1 MTGPVPRSE
10 RALRDPIAARRADLE
25 AARRGVDVVFVGGG
39 ITGTGAARDATMRGL
54 KVALV
59 EKGDWASG
67 TSSKSSKLVHG
78 GLRYLENMQFGL
90 VMEGTRERYRQQV
103 LNPHLVTP
111 LRFAMPV
118 YKSGRHSLFKINIG
132 LWLYDLLSLFRT
144 PHIHKRLGHD
154 KTRATIPVLRDEG
167 LTGSIVYYD
176 CATDDARLT
185 LANALDAR
193 RRGALA
199 FSRMRYLG
207 PVERDGRVVAA
218 RMRDEV
224 PGGGE
229 LEIPCRHIVHAT
241 GPWTDDTGALV
252 GDAAR
257 LRPTK
262 GVHLVVARERLPLDL
277 AVTMSSVDD
286 GRVVFAIPFGNTTYI
301 GTTDTDYTGRADEVV
316 ATPEDVTYILKT
328 ANYFFPGAALV
339 PGDVRSTWAGLRP
352 LIRSDASSAYKTSRE
367 HEIYSDPRGI
377 TTIAGGK
384 LTTYRAMAE
393 ELVDRVVKDLK
404 HEAKRRGEP
413 APKLAACKTHKEP
426 LDERAA
432 EGAAV
437 LAASRSA
444 SGAANPANTAAAAS
458 VARGSEAELD
468 QCLWHTH
475 GSLADQVRARME
487 SHPAEAARLSPDL
500 PYVLAQVAV
509 AAREED
515 AWDLE
520 DLLVRRLQVFYR
532 ASDAGLSAAEPA
544 ARVLARE
551 LGRDAAWVEGEV
563 SRYRRYVQ
571 DQLACARGA
580 SPDDPGARVTAL
592 GAATDRALGDNARG
606 ASIEPSAALA
616 GTA

>member
-1 MTGPVPRSE
+1 MTGTAPRPR

-25 AARRGVDVVFVGGG
+25 AARAGVDVVFVGGG

-118 YKSGRHSLFKINIG
+118 YKPGRHSLFKINIG

-144 PHIHKRLGHD
+144 PRIHKKLGHD
-154 KTRATIPVLRDEG
+154 KTRAAIPVLRDQG
-167 LTGSIVYYD
+167 LAGSIIYYD

-224 PGGGE
+224 PGEGAI
-229 LEIPCRHIVHAT
+229 EIEVPCRHIVHAT

-262 GVHLVVARERLPLDL
+262 GVHIVVARERLPLDL
-277 AVTMSSVDD
+277 AVAMSSVDD

-301 GTTDTDYTGRADEVV
+301 GTTDTDYPGRADEVV
-316 ATPEDVTYILKT
+316 ATPEDVTYILRT
-328 ANYFFPGAALV
+328 ANHFFPGSGLV
-339 PGDVRSTWAGLRP
+339 PSDVRSTWAGLRP
-352 LIRSDASSAYKTSRE
+352 LIRSDAATAYKTSRE

-393 ELVDRVVKDLK
+393 ELVDQVVKDLK
-404 HEAKRRGEP
+404 HDAKRRGEA
-413 APKLAACKTHKEP
+413 APKLARCKTHKAP
-426 LDERAA
+426 LDAI
-432 EGAAV
+432 
-437 LAASRSA
+437 
-444 SGAANPANTAAAAS
+444 AAAA
-458 VARGSEAELD
+458 VASHTSADGTEPAPAVRDALET
-468 QCLWHTH
+468 CLWHTH
-475 GSLADQVRARME
+475 GSLADAVRDRME
-487 SHPAEAARLSPDL
+487 SHPGEAARISPDL
-500 PYVLAQVAV
+500 PYVLAQVAI

-532 ASDAGLSAAEPA
+532 ASDAGLAAAEPA
-544 ARVLARE
+544 ARILARE
-551 LGRDAAWVEGEV
+551 LGRDDAWVASEV
-563 SRYRRYVQ
+563 RRYQRYVR
-571 DQLACARGA
+571 DQLACARVADA
-580 SPDDPGARVTAL
+580 SAAHATPFEAASEPPLIEAVGETA
-592 GAATDRALGDNARG
+592 
-606 ASIEPSAALA
+606 AALA